1 MKFSNVQRSMIFIMA
16 IFSLVLFW
24 GGSCGGGDSTPGAYS
39 YNAAI
44 ATMGGTYTSNVIDIN
59 YYVSVTTNKPG
70 SVPLAPGFGDV
81 YSLVEYSTNSGVRY
95 QLCHNTA
102 GNPGDYFTFLE
113 APSTQEAVFHWDVD
127 RDLGVGV
134 NVDSCI
140 IRVRIFHAS
149 DDPCTDPPMDVEG
162 SEEFVIALGGGTTD
176 CGIPP
181 AIITESVDNA
191 TDELAYNFTFDAI
204 DGYGD
209 LTWSLG
215 TPLNNEMV
223 TGLSLTPYG
232 ILTGTPVVQGEY
244 KGTNLQLDLDV
255 WVTDSC
261 PEGERSDNAV
271 FLMTIFPQEPVCAA
285 PPEFDPEQTL
295 PDGTE
300 GEVYDGH
307 TLVLSVPGEGA
318 VIFTI
323 TMGSLPD
330 GIVLNSTTGV
340 ISGTPDAGTAGLYP
354 ITFLVTDSCET
365 PQTGSISLEMTIE
378 EAAFVCDPAPVITT
392 EGLADGVQGDPYE
405 VTMAASDGHG
415 ALTWELDGTLPAG
428 LTFTAAGVLSGTP
441 TEFGT
446 FEDLYITVLDSCPEQ
461 QSDTEIYT
469 LVIAESAPVCADP
482 PVITTYELDAG
493 TEAQVGYSCAL
504 AADDGELPLIW
515 TLEAGTLPSSL
526 TFGTDG
532 VISGDLDCGTPGEYP
547 ITVRVTDSC
556 EDPAPQYDEE
566 DFTLY
571 VGAQVCVLLD
581 IDDYQ
586 IVPDAMVEQSYM
598 YMFTCTGG
606 FGDITWELTS
616 GTLPTGIELVSG
628 RLVGIPATSTEGDY
642 PLTILATD
650 SCCTPQTDEFSF
662 TLHVDPL
669 SRCLEE
675 PVEVHTFCIDCP
687 DIIAYHGVEDVP
699 VYLVQPAMSLLFP
712 ADIEIVITYDETL
725 VSIPAVLPGPIVQDV
740 LGFNAVIDTSSVT
753 ITYVGMPLSMT
764 GVFCYLTMININED
778 STDLFT
784 PIITVNVLN
793 DHLAA
798 PIDNATDTCEI
809 LVEGVDI

>member
-1 MKFSNVQRSMIFIMA
+1 MKFSNVQRSMIFVMA

-113 APSTQEAVFHWDVD
+113 APSTQEAIFHWDVD
-127 RDLGVGV
+127 RDLGVGA
-134 NVDSCI
+134 NADSCI
-140 IRVRIFHAS
+140 LRVRVFHAS
-149 DDPCTDPPMDVEG
+149 DDPCTDPPMDVEM
-162 SEEFVIALGGGTTD
+162 SEEFVISLGGGGSI
-176 CGIPP
+176 CGDPP
-181 AIITESVDNA
+181 AIITEAVDDA
-191 TDELAYNFTFDAI
+191 TDELAYNFTFEAT

-215 TPLNNEMV
+215 TEINNEMV
-223 TGLSLTPYG
+223 TGISLTPYG
-232 ILTGTPVVQGEY
+232 ILTGTPVVQGDY

-271 FLMTIFPQEPVCAA
+271 FPFTIFPQEPVCAA
-285 PPEFDPEQTL
+285 PPEFDPEQIL

-318 VIFTI
+318 VTFTI
-323 TMGSLPD
+323 TMGALPD
-330 GIVLNSTTGV
+330 GITLDSATGE
-340 ISGTPDAGTAGLYP
+340 IAGTPGTGTAGVYP
-354 ITFLVTDSCET
+354 VSFLVTDACET
-365 PQTGSISLEMTIE
+365 PQTDTISLEMTIE

-405 VTMAASDGHG
+405 VTMTATDGHG

-428 LTFTAAGVLSGTP
+428 LEFSAAGVLSGTP

-446 FEDLYITVLDSCPEQ
+446 FEGLYITVLDSCPEV

-469 LVIAESAPVCADP
+469 LLIEEAAPVCADP
-482 PVITTYELDAG
+482 PVITTDELDAG
-493 TEAQVGYSCAL
+493 TEGQIGYSFIF
-504 AADDGELPLIW
+504 AADDGELPLTW
-515 TLEAGTLPSSL
+515 TLEAGTLPTSL
-526 TFGTDG
+526 ALGTDG
-532 VISGDLDCGTPGEYP
+532 VISGNIDCGQTGDFP
-547 ITVRVTDSC
+547 ITVRATDSC
-556 EDPAPQYDEE
+556 DPVQYDEA

-571 VGAQVCVLLD
+571 VAAQSCTLLD

-586 IVPDAMVEQSYM
+586 VVPDAMVSQMLM
-598 YMFTCTGG
+598 YMFVYTGG

-616 GTLPTGIELVSG
+616 GTLPSNIQFIGG
-628 RLVGIPATSTEGDY
+628 RIMGIPDAGTEGDY
-642 PLTILATD
+642 PLTIQATD

-662 TLHVDPL
+662 TLVVDPL
-669 SRCLEE
+669 SRCLEI
-675 PVEVHTFCIDCP
+675 PVEVHTFCLDCP
-687 DIIAYHGVEDVP
+687 DLIPYAGMEDVP
-699 VYLVQPAMSLLFP
+699 LYLVQPPLSLQFP
-712 ADIEIVITYDETL
+712 ADIEVVLTYDETL
-725 VSIPAVLPGPIVQDV
+725 VSILGVSPGPIVEDIP
-740 LGFNAVIDTSSVT
+740 GFSAVIDTSSIT
-753 ITYVGMPLSMT
+753 ITYFGMPINMT
-764 GVFCYLTMININED
+764 GIFCNIRMNNINEGA
-778 STDLFT
+778 TTPFT
-784 PIITVNVLN
+784 PVITVNVLN
-793 DHLAA
+793 SDMAI

-809 LVEGVDI
+809 NVEGGV